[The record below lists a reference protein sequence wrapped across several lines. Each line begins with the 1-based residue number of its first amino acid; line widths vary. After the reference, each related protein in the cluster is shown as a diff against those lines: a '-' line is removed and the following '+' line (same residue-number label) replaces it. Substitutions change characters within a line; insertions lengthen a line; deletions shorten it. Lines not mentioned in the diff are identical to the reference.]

1 MSHRKIRYFYA
12 ASPLAV
18 LSGVSNCVGVEERPS
33 IAGAPFRRIFSP
45 RCRAGSRQAGVAHGS
60 TPPTVGG
67 MGRTG
72 IRSTRCALAWSTE
85 GWRTAWSRYTVLAQ
99 AQVHLEC
106 RTTWLAVALAWIS
119 AAHGNTPAPPPGLTS
134 PLYRPQSPE
143 PAGFPPPVPSRIPLA
158 AEPAIDEASPPR
170 GPVLSV
176 SITGNKTVK
185 ETEIRRHIKTLKDR
199 TYDAQLV
206 QEDLRRLFATRKFH
220 NVRVHHK
227 VEAGGVH
234 VTFEVLE
241 RPMIGEALFVGN
253 RYFSNKKLLK
263 ESGLAEGD
271 ALNVYTIQE
280 ARRKLEEF
288 YRSKGF
294 AEATVSIQEGDQP
307 SDRRVVLRVDEGR
320 VERIWAVRFVGNDPS
335 LVSDGRLKF
344 LIKSKPGF
352 AKYLF
357 GGKVD
362 FTKIEQDR
370 QTLITYYRG
379 LGFFQARVS
388 RELEYDAS
396 GQWLTLTFV
405 IDQGPRYRIQDLS
418 IVGNKKFDTQALLSH
433 LKLQSGDYFN
443 LDKMQLDEN
452 ALREIYGG
460 QGHIFADIK
469 ASPRF
474 LEEPGQLN
482 LVYQIEEG
490 DVFRV
495 GRINVHVTGEYAHTR
510 QNVILNRLSLRPGDI
525 IDIREV
531 RASERRLTASSLFI
545 TNPAEGSPPRIV
557 IRPPDLAEAASMAEQ
572 GRTYR
577 GQSPDA
583 PDGAPAERLMVI
595 DVLVPPLENGPR

>member
-1 MSHRKIRYFYA
+1 MENRM
-12 ASPLAV
+12 
-18 LSGVSNCVGVEERPS
+18 
-33 IAGAPFRRIFSP
+33 
-45 RCRAGSRQAGVAHGS
+45 VAIQGF
-60 TPPTVGG
+60 G
-67 MGRTG
+67 
-72 IRSTRCALAWSTE
+72 
-85 GWRTAWSRYTVLAQ
+85 TARMR
-99 AQVHLEC
+99 LEC
-106 RTTWLAVALAWIS
+106 RTTWLVVALVWIS
-119 AAHGNTPAPPPGLTS
+119 VARGNAPTPPQGLTT
-134 PLYRPQSPE
+134 PLYRTQSPE
-143 PAGFPPPVPSRIPLA
+143 PAGFRPPA
-158 AEPAIDEASPPR
+158 AVLPRAPEAAKPAVGEVTPPH

-220 NVRVHHK
+220 NVRVHHRLD
-227 VEAGGVH
+227 AGGVH

-241 RPMIGEALFVGN
+241 RPMIGEVLFIGN
-253 RYFSNKKLLK
+253 RYFNNKKLLK

-288 YRSKGF
+288 YHSKGF
-294 AEATVSIQEGDQP
+294 AKTTVSIEEGDQP
-307 SDRRVVLRVDEGR
+307 SDRRVVLRIDEGR
-320 VERIWAVRFVGNDPS
+320 VERIWTVRFVGNDPS

-362 FTKIEQDR
+362 FTTIEQDR
-370 QTLITYYRG
+370 QTLIAYYRG
-379 LGFFQARVS
+379 LGFFRARVS

-405 IDQGPRYRIQDLS
+405 IDQGPRYLIQDLS
-418 IVGNKKFDTQALLSH
+418 IVGNQKFDTQELLGH

-443 LDKMQLDEN
+443 LEKMQLDEN

-460 QGHIFADIK
+460 HGHIFADIK

-474 LEEPGQLN
+474 LEEPGRLN

-490 DVFRV
+490 EVFRV
-495 GRINVHVTGEYAHTR
+495 GRINVHVAGEYANTR

-557 IRPPDLAEAASMAEQ
+557 IRPPDLAEAASMAQQ

-583 PDGAPAERLMVI
+583 PDGAPAERLMVL